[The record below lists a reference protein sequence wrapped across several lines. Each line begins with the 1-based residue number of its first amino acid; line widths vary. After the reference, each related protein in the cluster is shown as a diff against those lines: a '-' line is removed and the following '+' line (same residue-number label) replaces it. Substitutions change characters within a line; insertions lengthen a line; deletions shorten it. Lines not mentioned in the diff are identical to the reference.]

1 MRGEKMIYKL
11 LRNFT
16 PVDGLTFLLLLLTLY
31 VAFFTSPNPI
41 GVLYMCSVT
50 MFFFG
55 VGFVVDAIAKIDHNA
70 VIVITSEQGSDK
82 PTIQER

>member
-1 MRGEKMIYKL
+1 MIYKL
-11 LRNFT
+11 LRNVT

-55 VGFVVDAIAKIDHNA
+55 VGFVVDAIAKGETR
-70 VIVITSEQGSDK
+70 VVVITSTEHDHEK
-82 PTIQER
+82 PTTQE